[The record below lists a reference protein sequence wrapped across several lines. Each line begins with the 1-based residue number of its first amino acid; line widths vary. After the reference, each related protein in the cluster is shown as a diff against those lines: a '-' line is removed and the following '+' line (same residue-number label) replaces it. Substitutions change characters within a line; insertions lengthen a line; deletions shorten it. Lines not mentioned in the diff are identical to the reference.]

1 MSRYKLVIKSGDL
14 NILFLEFYDMP
25 MLIML
30 LPALFFFF
38 IQITKIENVN
48 HLCDLRV
55 LNLARNLLSH
65 VDNLNGLDSLTELNL
80 RHNQITFVV
89 STTVTTDAPRF
100 SLEEVM
106 IVQHRVCNAG
116 I

>member
-1 MSRYKLVIKSGDL
+1 MVIV
-14 NILFLEFYDMP
+14 
-25 MLIML
+25 LI
-30 LPALFFFF
+30 FF

-89 STTVTTDAPRF
+89 STRWAPDEFCRSAAEVTQML
-100 SLEEVM
+100 SV
-106 IVQHRVCNAG
+106 
-116 I
+116 

>member
-1 MSRYKLVIKSGDL
+1 MY
-14 NILFLEFYDMP
+14 

-30 LPALFFFF
+30 LPPFFL
-38 IQITKIENVN
+38 QITKIENVN

-89 STTVTTDAPRF
+89 STMVTGDAPCF
-100 SLEEVM
+100 SLKEVI
-106 IVQHRVCNAG
+106 IVQ
-116 I
+116 

>member
-1 MSRYKLVIKSGDL
+1 M
-14 NILFLEFYDMP
+14 
-25 MLIML
+25 
-30 LPALFFFF
+30 
-38 IQITKIENVN
+38 N

-89 STTVTTDAPRF
+89 STRWTPDEFCF
-100 SLEEVM
+100 SAKGVMRMLGILGVEVSPLSEAAAA
-106 IVQHRVCNAG
+106 HSCRVL
-116 I
+116 IPLS

>member
-1 MSRYKLVIKSGDL
+1 MY
-14 NILFLEFYDMP
+14 

-30 LPALFFFF
+30 IFFFK
-38 IQITKIENVN
+38 QITKIENVN

-89 STTVTTDAPRF
+89 STRWTPDEF
-100 SLEEVM
+100 
-106 IVQHRVCNAG
+106 
-116 I
+116 